1 MSLSDLEIIELYE
14 LLDRLVER
22 NLSHDQKRRLEDWLS
37 KSAEARRI
45 YVSFVD
51 MSVSLSSYA
60 DESLSVKEEPENPS
74 QIVKFISFV
83 QPWLPMA
90 AVLVVGIYL
99 YSNLS
104 LSSFTGNDTKG
115 AVVQKISSVSDY
127 QSVYQPDLTS
137 PVAVLT
143 KSVGLQWS
151 SHTNNRPELG
161 SALEPGVFEIKSGMA
176 QLEFMQGATAILEG
190 PADAKLIN
198 ANAVSIRS
206 GKLRAHVPKVAIG
219 FSVDL
224 PMGQVVDLGT
234 DFGVEVHPEGSAEV
248 FVYRGKVQYKGV
260 DFEGN
265 EVLNEL
271 SGGEAIYLDSF
282 GISTPLDMPSGNFLG
297 TADLAFRSLENA
309 HKRRSAWMKKS
320 KELAADPNTLLYYG
334 FDGHD
339 SWSRVVRDETNR
351 ASGAG
356 DGAVI
361 GCNWTEGRW
370 PGKGALEF
378 AQDNDRVCLN
388 LNKSLKQATLV
399 AWVRLNG
406 LGVDGAPLVFSRP
419 HLDGAIGW
427 SVNPSGKL
435 VLEVKTSN
443 LIETYESAV
452 AFPPDRLGKW
462 VHLATSFDAEKKW
475 VNHFINGRS
484 FSRERINR
492 ANSISLKKGLLGHF
506 QAFPDR
512 NPKLSLRGSI
522 DEFAIFSSVWDEGTI
537 RELFEV
543 GRPQG
548 FKTEPHLP

>member
-22 NLSHDQKRRLEDWLS
+22 NLSFEQKRRLEGWLS

-60 DESLSVKEEPENPS
+60 DESLSVKEEPEDSS
-74 QIVKFISFV
+74 QIVKFINFIR
-83 QPWLPMA
+83 PWLPMA
-90 AVLVVGIYL
+90 AVLVVGVYL

-104 LSSFTGNDTKG
+104 YSSFSGNDTSG
-115 AVVQKISSVSDY
+115 AVVKQSLSVPEY
-127 QSVYQPDLTS
+127 QSLYKSDRTS

-151 SHTNNRPELG
+151 SNTNNRPELG
-161 SALEPGVFEIKSGMA
+161 SALEPGVFEIESGMA

-190 PADAKLIN
+190 PVDAKLIN
-198 ANAVSIRS
+198 DNAMSIRL

-224 PMGQVVDLGT
+224 PMGRVVDLGT

-248 FVYRGKVQYKGV
+248 FVYRGKVQYRGV

-265 EVLNEL
+265 EVFNEL

-388 LNKSLKQATLV
+388 LNKSLRQATLV

-406 LGVDGAPLVFSRP
+406 LGANGAPLVFSKP

-427 SVNPSGKL
+427 SVNSSGKL
-435 VLEVKTSN
+435 VLEVRTSN

-462 VHLATSFDAEKKW
+462 VHLATTFDAEKKW

-484 FSRERINR
+484 FSREKINQ

-522 DEFAIFSSVWDEGTI
+522 DEFAIFASVWDEGII

-548 FKTEPHLP
+548 FKPEPHLP

>member
-1 MSLSDLEIIELYE
+1 
-14 LLDRLVER
+14 
-22 NLSHDQKRRLEDWLS
+22 
-37 KSAEARRI
+37 
-45 YVSFVD
+45 
-51 MSVSLSSYA
+51 
-60 DESLSVKEEPENPS
+60 
-74 QIVKFISFV
+74 
-83 QPWLPMA
+83 
-90 AVLVVGIYL
+90 
-99 YSNLS
+99 
-104 LSSFTGNDTKG
+104 
-115 AVVQKISSVSDY
+115 
-127 QSVYQPDLTS
+127 
-137 PVAVLT
+137 
-143 KSVGLQWS
+143 
-151 SHTNNRPELG
+151 
-161 SALEPGVFEIKSGMA
+161 
-176 QLEFMQGATAILEG
+176 
-190 PADAKLIN
+190 
-198 ANAVSIRS
+198 
-206 GKLRAHVPKVAIG
+206 
-219 FSVDL
+219 
-224 PMGQVVDLGT
+224 MGQVVDLGT
-234 DFGVEVHPEGSAEV
+234 DFGVQVHPEGSAEV

-282 GISTPLDMPSGNFLG
+282 GVSTPLDMPSGDFLG

-419 HLDGAIGW
+419 HFDGAIGW

-475 VNHFINGRS
+475 VNHFINGRA

-522 DEFAIFSSVWDEGTI
+522 DEFAIFASVWDEGTI

-548 FKTEPHLP
+548 FKP

>member
-22 NLSHDQKRRLEDWLS
+22 NLSFEQKRRLEGWLS

-60 DESLSVKEEPENPS
+60 DESLSVKEEPEDSS
-74 QIVKFISFV
+74 QIVKFINFIR
-83 QPWLPMA
+83 PWLPMA
-90 AVLVVGIYL
+90 AVLVVGVYL

-104 LSSFTGNDTKG
+104 YSSFSGNDTSG
-115 AVVQKISSVSDY
+115 AVVKQSLSVPEY
-127 QSVYQPDLTS
+127 QSLYKSDRTS

-151 SHTNNRPELG
+151 SNTNNRPELG
-161 SALEPGVFEIKSGMA
+161 SALEPGVFEMESGMA

-190 PADAKLIN
+190 PVDAKLIN
-198 ANAVSIRS
+198 DNAMSIRL

-224 PMGQVVDLGT
+224 PMGRVVDLGT

-248 FVYRGKVQYKGV
+248 FVYRGKVQYRGV

-265 EVLNEL
+265 EVFNEL

-388 LNKSLKQATLV
+388 LNKSLRQATLV

-406 LGVDGAPLVFSRP
+406 LGANGAPLVFSKP

-427 SVNPSGKL
+427 SVNSSGKL
-435 VLEVKTSN
+435 VLEVRTSN

-462 VHLATSFDAEKKW
+462 VHLATTFDAEKKW

-484 FSRERINR
+484 FSREKINQ

-522 DEFAIFSSVWDEGTI
+522 DEFAIFASVWDEGII

-548 FKTEPHLP
+548 FKPEPHLP